1 MVSSI
6 LADVERLMREA
17 LKENL
22 PDVGLNELEGNG
34 AVFYMN
40 GKNGTEFDWYVN
52 EHFPAFMIFYN
63 DKENL
68 GAVKALL
75 YTDGGLAIYVYGDRG
90 HSEPVHVERALDVT
104 EQELLSLAVVLR
116 DNADA
121 KMIWDAD
128 IRKIDTECEP
138 DARAIGDFVENADAY
153 KKVIERKLLMGK
165 TVIVSKKVRTEGWK
179 IGYGLRDEP
188 TSERDSGWFFSVGD
202 ESDEY
207 INNTAN
213 LELWAV
219 QSAVMYDEA
228 LREFI
233 DAPYGTAIVRVSSDK
248 FEPDAPGKRIYLER
262 KR

>member
-1 MVSSI
+1 MKRSV
-6 LADVERLMREA
+6 LADVERLMHEA

-22 PDVGLNELEGNG
+22 PDVGLNELEGGG

-90 HSEPVHVERALDVT
+90 HGEPVHVERALDVT
-104 EQELLSLAVVLR
+104 EQELFSLAVVLR

-121 KMIWDAD
+121 KMIWDED

-138 DARAIGDFVENADAY
+138 DARAVDDFVGNADAY
-153 KKVIERKLLMGK
+153 KRVIERKLLMGK
-165 TVIVSKKVRTEGWK
+165 TAIVSKKVRLEGWK

-207 INNTAN
+207 INNTGN

-248 FEPDAPGKRIYLER
+248 FEPDAPGKRIFLE
-262 KR
+262 KK